1 MTRCRPSPKR
11 ASAEGASEVQH
22 VVVDANVFVSY
33 LTGRHEKQ
41 YAAARALLQE
51 AEDGKV
57 IAVLPQ
63 FVVFEVTYVLQ
74 SMYNVTGDRL
84 ASMIRDLV
92 FFPGVQIVDD
102 CSWKRVL
109 EVWPDPLSGLA
120 DAAIVAVA
128 TTNRYDAVATF
139 DRKLANRLGS
149 FDLSAY
155 W

>member
-1 MTRCRPSPKR
+1 MIRCRPSPKH
-11 ASAEGASEVQH
+11 ASAEGASDVQR
-22 VVVDANVFVSY
+22 VVVDANVFLLY

-41 YAAARALLQE
+41 YDAARALLQE
-51 AEDGKV
+51 AEDGNIV
-57 IAVLPQ
+57 AVLPQ

-74 SMYNVTGDRL
+74 SLYNVTGDRL

-92 FFPGVQIVDD
+92 SFPGVQIVDD

-109 EVWPDPLSGLA
+109 EVWPDPLTGLA

-139 DRKLANRLGS
+139 DRKLVKRLGR
-149 FDLSAY
+149 FDLSVY

>member
-1 MTRCRPSPKR
+1 M
-11 ASAEGASEVQH
+11 QH
-22 VVVDANVFVSY
+22 IVVDANVFVSY

-41 YAAARALLQE
+41 CDAARALLQE
-51 AEDGKV
+51 AEDGNIV
-57 IAVLPQ
+57 PVLPQ

-74 SMYNVTGDRL
+74 SLYNVTGHRL

-92 FFPGVQIVDD
+92 SFPGVQIVDD
-102 CSWKRVL
+102 CPWKRVL
-109 EVWPDPLSGLA
+109 EVWPDPLTSLA

-139 DRKLANRLGS
+139 DRKLVNRLDG
-149 FDLSAY
+149 FGLVAY